1 MYKYNHKV
9 IGSNEGFWM
18 IMIKSN
24 IACTTRGILAKNRIN
39 KPHLK
44 KTKESEVFSRACII
58 HSHHL
63 SISTGVLS

>member
-24 IACTTRGILAKNRIN
+24 IACTTRGILRIELTTPPQEN
-39 KPHLK
+39 DGK
-44 KTKESEVFSRACII
+44 
-58 HSHHL
+58 
-63 SISTGVLS
+63 